1 MTKREQ
7 QIKKLMD
14 LRGYSEEE
22 ATQIVLDD
30 EATDKGVIHPWNLT
44 KEQEKA
50 NRKARQVD
58 KSDREKKAPVKRERK
73 ADNEKQEL
81 INLFIEA
88 LENEASDIEVLNK
101 EREFEF
107 IYKERKFKITLSAP
121 RK

>member
-58 KSDREKKAPVKRERK
+58 KSDREKKATVKRERK

-88 LENEASDIEVLNK
+88 LESEASDIEVLNK
-101 EREFEF
+101 EREVEF

>member
-58 KSDREKKAPVKRERK
+58 KSDREKKTPVKRERK

-88 LENEASDIEVLNK
+88 LESEASDIEVLNK
-101 EREFEF
+101 EREIEF

>member
-1 MTKREQ
+1 MTKREK
-7 QIKKLMD
+7 QIQKLMD
-14 LRGYSEEE
+14 LRGYSREE

-58 KSDREKKAPVKRERK
+58 KSDREKKTPVKRERK

-101 EREFEF
+101 EREVEF

>member
-14 LRGYSEEE
+14 LSCYSEEE

-88 LENEASDIEVLNK
+88 LESEASDIEVLNK
-101 EREFEF
+101 EREVEF

>member
-58 KSDREKKAPVKRERK
+58 KSDREKKTPVKRERK

-88 LENEASDIEVLNK
+88 LESEASDIEVLNK
-101 EREFEF
+101 EREVEF

>member
-1 MTKREQ
+1 MTKREK
-7 QIKKLMD
+7 QIQKLMD
-14 LRGYSEEE
+14 LRGYSREE
-22 ATQIVLDD
+22 AIQIVLDD

-101 EREFEF
+101 EREVEF

>member
-1 MTKREQ
+1 MNKREA

-30 EATDKGVIHPWNLT
+30 EATDRGVIHPWNLS

-58 KSDREKKAPVKRERK
+58 KADREKKAPVKRERK

-88 LENEASDIEVLNK
+88 LENEASNIEVLNK
-101 EREFEF
+101 EREVEF